1 MKPILAIYLML
12 LLVAGGCSGSKE
24 DDSNSTDSTSTAT
37 TKVEPTKVEPT
48 IVGTWAVNATKQF
61 DAIVE
66 MALKKGREDAAKDPE
81 KKTSEAMIKANSE
94 GLAKMMAPA
103 WKDAKMTINE
113 DKTCWIDLK
122 AFKAKLGGES
132 DSGSGTVRGKGGR
145 KEGHYTMD
153 GNTATLTFKDE
164 KDRGN
169 IVITLTLN
177 EDEMT
182 GLIAGP
188 SSPSVNMPP
197 IPMVWQ
203 RRDDI

>member
-12 LLVAGGCSGSKE
+12 SLVTGGCSGSNE
-24 DDSNSTDSTSTAT
+24 DDSTSTDSTSNVT
-37 TKVEPTKVEPT
+37 TEVEPT

-66 MALKKGREDAAKDPE
+66 MSLKKGREEAAADP
-81 KKTSEAMIKANSE
+81 KKKIGEAALKANSE

-103 WKDAKMTINE
+103 WEDAKMTINE

-153 GNTATLTFKDE
+153 GNTATLTFKGE

-203 RRDDI
+203 RL